1 MLFHWKQY
9 DFHILQYTSVIWNTN
24 LKPHCHKAVMT
35 STECYLH
42 GCIGLMLQYSLY
54 DTYCLSDFLHGLQ
67 KKAHVTVTL
76 VAVN

>member
-1 MLFHWKQY
+1 
-9 DFHILQYTSVIWNTN
+9 
-24 LKPHCHKAVMT
+24 MT

-76 VAVN
+76 VAVNWNFANFMDYFQNIK